1 VRLGEVVLWGS
12 MAVALYAYGLY
23 PLVIWILTRRR
34 RDPKEPRPSADS
46 DAWPSVTLV
55 IRAGCDE
62 PYIVRRLENAL
73 ALDYPR
79 QRLQVLVGC
88 SGEEDLTAHL
98 ARSFDRRLVEVV
110 QVPNRGD
117 VHLLNACLRQVRG
130 DVVVLSDARTL
141 MRSDALQRL
150 AEHFHDA
157 PKVGGV
163 CGKLKVVGLTG
174 RDILDGRFATLES
187 FLTRRESRW
196 ERLPD
201 VKSGI
206 LAIRTALFEPI
217 RERQPVDAVAIALG
231 VVRQGYRF
239 VYDEHAVAMREASP
253 RLDSNARF
261 ARRAA
266 STHRRGF
273 GLPTFDRRR
282 GVVAS
287 AFWAH
292 RVLRRL
298 CPALLI
304 TAFVGNACLLDDP
317 FYLHFM
323 LFHELFY
330 VVALT
335 ALYFATGKRR
345 RRFERWFGLVRA
357 GRGRSRALE
366 APLATTRATL

>member
-1 VRLGEVVLWGS
+1 
-12 MAVALYAYGLY
+12 
-23 PLVIWILTRRR
+23 
-34 RDPKEPRPSADS
+34 
-46 DAWPSVTLV
+46 V
-55 IRAGCDE
+55 IRAGSDE
-62 PYIVRRLENAL
+62 DCIVKRLENAL

-79 QRLQVLVGC
+79 QQLQILVGC
-88 SGEEDLTAHL
+88 SGEEDLTGLL

-110 QVPNRGD
+110 QVPKRGD
-117 VHLLNACLRQVRG
+117 VHLVNACLRQARS

-150 AEHFHDA
+150 AEHFHDDPA
-157 PKVGGV
+157 VGGV
-163 CGKLKVVGLTG
+163 CGKLKVVGMSS
-174 RDILDGRFATLES
+174 RDILDGRFARLES
-187 FLTRRESRW
+187 YLTRRESRW

-231 VVRQGYRF
+231 VVRRGYGF
-239 VYDEHAVAMREASP
+239 VYEDHAVATREASP
-253 RLDSNARF
+253 RVDSNARS
-261 ARRAA
+261 ARRIP

-273 GLPTFDRRR
+273 GLPAFDRRR
-282 GVVAS
+282 GVIAS
-287 AFWAH
+287 AFWMH

-304 TAFVGNACLLDDP
+304 AAFVGNACLLDDP

-330 VVALT
+330 VVALI
-335 ALYFATGKRR
+335 ALYLTRGRR
-345 RRFERWFGLVRA
+345 HGRFGRWFKLVRA
-357 GRGRSRALE
+357 GRGGSRHGLE
-366 APLATTRATL
+366 SPLATPRASL

>member
-1 VRLGEVVLWGS
+1 VRLAEVVLWGS
-12 MAVALYAYGLY
+12 LAVALYAYGLY

-34 RDPKEPRPSADS
+34 RDPKEPRPSVES

-62 PYIVRRLENAL
+62 PFIVKRLENAL

-79 QRLQVLVGC
+79 QRLQILVGC
-88 SGEEDLTAHL
+88 SGEEDLTALL

-110 QVPNRGD
+110 QVPKRGD

-150 AEHFHDA
+150 AEHFRDN

-174 RDILDGRFATLES
+174 RDILDGRFARLES

-217 RERQPVDAVAIALG
+217 RERQPLDAVAIALG

-239 VYDEHAVAMREASP
+239 VYDEHAIAMREASP

-261 ARRAA
+261 ARRAP
-266 STHRRGF
+266 STRRRGF
-273 GLPTFDRRR
+273 GLPTLDRRR

-292 RVLRRL
+292 RVLRRM

-304 TAFVGNACLLDDP
+304 AAFVGNACLLDDP

-335 ALYFATGKRR
+335 ALYFTTGKRR
-345 RRFERWFGLVRA
+345 RRLGRWFGLVRA
-357 GRGRSRALE
+357 GQGKSRALE
-366 APLATTRATL
+366 VPLATTRATL